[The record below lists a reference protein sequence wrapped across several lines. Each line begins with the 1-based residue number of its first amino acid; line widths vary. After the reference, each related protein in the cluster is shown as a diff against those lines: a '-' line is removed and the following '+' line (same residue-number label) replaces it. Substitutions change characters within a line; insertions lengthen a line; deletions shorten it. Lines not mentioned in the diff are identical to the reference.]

1 MVTIRDIAQQ
11 AGVSVSTA
19 SRALND
25 NPKISQATRSRIQ
38 KIARDV
44 GYEANFN
51 AKTLTLGEANVVG
64 VVFPVAAERSL
75 ENPFFI
81 DVMAGINAEL
91 SEHRYVLSVAISAT
105 TEKVLANVRAMV
117 LQAKVKRFILL
128 YTKEDDPVSAFL
140 REQGVRYV
148 VIGQPLH
155 ADTKLYVDNNN
166 YDAGYA
172 ATEFLLK
179 KHQSIQPL
187 FVKSMGDWHYE
198 AERERGFKNATQ
210 IHDIQALVIKGEISQ
225 RKAMIE
231 YVSQHPEI
239 DGIIATDDSLAFAML
254 THWREFYH
262 HDIPVIGFNN
272 NQLLNQLAGDKFHSI
287 DLRAGELGLEAAK
300 LVFADTEVGHTDV
313 EFNII

>member
-25 NPKISQATRSRIQ
+25 NPKISQATRTRIQ
-38 KIARDV
+38 EIAAKV
-44 GYEANFN
+44 GYQANFN

-64 VVFPVAAERSL
+64 VVFPVAEERSL

-91 SEHRYVLSVAISAT
+91 SEHRYVLSVAIGAT

-140 REQGVRYV
+140 REQDVRYV
-148 VIGQPLH
+148 VIGQPLNQE
-155 ADTKLYVDNNN
+155 TKLYVDNDN

-172 ATEFLLK
+172 TTELLLK
-179 KHQSIQPL
+179 EHQSIQPL
-187 FVKSMGDWHYE
+187 FVKSEADWHYE
-198 AERERGFKNATQ
+198 TERERGFKDATQ
-210 IHDIQALVIKGEISQ
+210 MHDIQALVIKAETSKSDIILQ
-225 RKAMIE
+225 

-254 THWREFYH
+254 TQWRQFYH
-262 HDIPVIGFNN
+262 HDISVIGFNN
-272 NQLLNQLAGDKFHSI
+272 NQLLNQLAGEKFHTV
-287 DLRAGELGLEAAK
+287 DLHANELGLEAAK
-300 LVFADTEVGHTDV
+300 LLFAEVKTGHTNV
-313 EFNII
+313 EFTII